1 MWVERGLFGSVI
13 AAFDVTSFGLRLATP
28 VQVWA
33 DLQEDCPLPT
43 LSLFRALEGGYIERL
58 LFNQLR

>member
-13 AAFDVTSFGLRLATP
+13 AAFDVTSFGLRLPTP

-43 LSLFRALEGGYIERL
+43 LSLFRALEGGVYREAA
-58 LFNQLR
+58 F